1 MTQLTSAVGLD
12 IESGVA
18 TIRLARGDAGNA
30 FDTELADGIRYAA
43 HAIAGADDV
52 RCVAIRADGPNFS
65 LGGDVTFFRQHDAEE
80 YGELFGSL
88 IDTVSEGLLIL
99 EDLDVPIVA
108 GVHGWVVGAGLSLV
122 GLADLVLAAEDAR
135 FRTAFTGIGLP
146 GDAGVSWY
154 LTRAVG
160 LRRATALM
168 LENQVFT
175 AAEAAAWGLVTR
187 VVPSAELGES
197 LDELAGRIAAGPTR
211 AFGHVRQN
219 LRHAQDSSLADQL
232 ARERSST
239 VACAATHDLR
249 NAIDAFTNRQTPTFE
264 GR

>member
-1 MTQLTSAVGLD
+1 VTQATSAVGLQ

-30 FDTELADGIRYAA
+30 FDADLADGILRAA
-43 HAIAGADDV
+43 TSIAGADDV
-52 RCVAIRADGPNFS
+52 RCVAIRADGANFS

-88 IDTVSEGLLIL
+88 MDTVSEALLIL
-99 EDLDVPIVA
+99 EGLDVPIVA

-122 GLADLVLAAEDAR
+122 GVADLVLAAENAR

-146 GDAGVSWY
+146 GDAGVSWF

-168 LENQVFT
+168 MENNAFS
-175 AAEAAAWGLVTR
+175 AAEAADWGLVTQ

-197 LDELAGRIAAGPTR
+197 LDALARRIASGPTY
-211 AFGHVRQN
+211 ALGHVRRN
-219 LRHAQDSSLADQL
+219 LRHAPNSSLVEQL

-239 VACAATHDLR
+239 VACAATNDLR
-249 NAIDAFTNRQTPTFE
+249 NAIHAFANRQSPTFE

>member
-1 MTQLTSAVGLD
+1 MTQMTSAVGLT

-30 FDTELADGIRYAA
+30 FDAALTDGLLRAA
-43 HAIAGADDV
+43 TSIAGADDV
-52 RCVAIRADGPNFS
+52 RCVVIRADGPNFS
-65 LGGDVTFFRQHDAEE
+65 LGGDVRYFRQHDVEE

-88 IDTVSEGLLIL
+88 IDTVSEALLVF
-99 EDLDVPIVA
+99 EGLDVPIVA
-108 GVHGWVVGAGLSLV
+108 GVHGWVVGAGLALLGV
-122 GLADLVLAAEDAR
+122 ADLVLAAEDAR

-146 GDAGVSWY
+146 GDSGVSWY

-168 LENQVFT
+168 LENNAFG
-175 AAEAAAWGLVTR
+175 AAEAADWGLVTQ

-197 LDELAGRIAAGPTR
+197 LDALASRIASGPTH
-211 AFGHVRQN
+211 AFGHVRRN
-219 LRHAQDSSLADQL
+219 LHHAQGSSLVDQL

-249 NAIDAFTNRQTPTFE
+249 NAIDAFANRQIPTFE